1 MWLFTRRQLG
11 PPHSLLNGVQ
21 RCNAACQ
28 HLQWEPD
35 HWHTEHWR
43 VRGREQTTICFPQ
56 SFLSYFSWDRPTT
69 PFIIPTSLGL
79 LPLSWARHLNVNIV
93 LLFSSKTALGGTEET
108 DTFPFRY
115 TTPTRILS
123 GAFQTYSQGHTIFK
137 WVFSFLDSILF
148 QLALQSHIWTVKI
161 KSCVWIIFRKSML
174 ALPKVIRSQLK
185 RSQH

>member
-1 MWLFTRRQLG
+1 MCLFTRRQLG

-28 HLQWEPD
+28 HLQCEPD

-56 SFLSYFSWDRPTT
+56 PFLSYFSWDRPTT

-79 LPLSWARHLNVNIV
+79 LSLSWVRHLNVNIV
-93 LLFSSKTALGGTEET
+93 PLFSSKAALGGH
-108 DTFPFRY
+108 RRNWWKH
-115 TTPTRILS
+115 TTPTLFPS

-148 QLALQSHIWTVKI
+148 QLALQSHIWAVKI
-161 KSCVWIIFRKSML
+161 KSCVWLIFRKSIL

-185 RSQH
+185 WSRH